1 LISSLSCKARIVI
14 GLRRRGTKPI
24 GEIRDHVAHYLSPIK
39 ERGNMQTMIADGR
52 DLDTEPVV
60 RQTQSILRPGE
71 LASYGVEWSAC
82 SRVTPLGGLAYFG
95 HFLHANGLF
104 DELVATCPLSYSSNN
119 APSKRQVLGT
129 AVCAIL
135 KGARRYAHVS
145 HIHGDTVGAETLGIE
160 GGFVSEDSMRRGLR
174 KGTQE
179 NWDAWDRW
187 LSAAERA
194 AILPLLTVRYILDLD
209 TSVKLVYGRQEGAEV
224 GYNPLRPGRP
234 SQSLHVGF
242 IGGLRLLVSMDVQG
256 GKAHAA
262 KHMAPRTWDWIDS
275 LPPDCKPALIRGDI
289 GFGNEGYLCECE
301 ARELPHLFK
310 IKMSKKVQKL
320 ISKLAAGQGANWQQT
335 PGDWEA
341 IETRLKLL
349 GWSRERRVV
358 VMRRPIPVHALRPRK
373 EPDWLSHLDGLAS
386 LDKWEYA
393 AVVCSADQPLDCL
406 PALYAERADCENV
419 LDELKNQWGLSG
431 FTTQD
436 LKRCKVMARLMAL
449 VCNWWNVFLR
459 IAEPTEHMEALTSR
473 PELLHVMATLVTH
486 ADKKVLRFSSHH
498 ENSTHVKRAFTRLHK
513 VFSCIESIAGQLD
526 RSTVWAIQLS
536 VAFYAWLRGKVL
548 KVPSEAQQT
557 IHKLAPAPVLALG

>member
-1 LISSLSCKARIVI
+1 MK
-14 GLRRRGTKPI
+14 
-24 GEIRDHVAHYLSPIK
+24 
-39 ERGNMQTMIADGR
+39 TMIADGG
-52 DLDTEPVV
+52 DIDTEPAV
-60 RQTQSILRPGE
+60 RQSQSILRPGE
-71 LASYGVEWSAC
+71 LASYGVEWTDC
-82 SRVTPLGGLAYFG
+82 SRVTPLGGMAYFG

-104 DELVATCPLSYSSNN
+104 DDLVAGCPLSYESNN

-129 AVCAIL
+129 TVCAIL

-145 HIHGDTVGAETLGIE
+145 HIHGDTVCAETLGVE
-160 GGFVSEDSMRRGLR
+160 GGFVSEDSVRRGFR
-174 KGTQE
+174 KGTRKD
-179 NWDAWDRW
+179 WDAWDHW
-187 LSAAERA
+187 LSAAERVA
-194 AILPLLTVRYILDLD
+194 VLPLLTEQYILDLD
-209 TSVKLVYGRQEGAEV
+209 TSVKLVFGRQEGAEV

-256 GKAHAA
+256 GKAHGA
-262 KHMAPRTWDWIDS
+262 KHMAPRIWIWVDS
-275 LPPDCKPALIRGDI
+275 LPADCKPALIRGDI

-301 ARELPHLFK
+301 ARELSHLFK

-320 ISKLAAGQGANWQQT
+320 IGKLATCQGTNWQQT
-335 PGDWEA
+335 PAGWEA
-341 IETRLKLL
+341 IDTRLRLM

-358 VMRRPIPVHALRPRK
+358 VMRRPIPVNALRQRK
-373 EPDWLSHLDGLAS
+373 EPGWLPHLDGLAT

-393 AVVCSADQPLDCL
+393 AVVCSTDLPLDAM
-406 PALYAERADCENV
+406 PKLYAERADCENV

-431 FTTQD
+431 FTTKD

-473 PELLHVMATLVTH
+473 PELLHVIATLVTH
-486 ADKKVLRFSSHH
+486 ADKKVLRFCSHH
-498 ENSTHVKRAFTRLHK
+498 ENSSHVKRAFDRLHK

-526 RSTVWAIQLS
+526 RPTVWAIQLS

-548 KVPSEAQQT
+548 KVPSEVEKT
-557 IHKLAPAPVLALG
+557 IRRLAPSPLLSLG